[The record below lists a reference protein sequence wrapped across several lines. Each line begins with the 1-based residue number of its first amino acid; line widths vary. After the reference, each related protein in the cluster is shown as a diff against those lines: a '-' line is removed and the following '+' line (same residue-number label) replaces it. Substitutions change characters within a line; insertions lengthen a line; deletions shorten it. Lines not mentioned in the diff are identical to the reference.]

1 MSLLYNDTL
10 RSVEELA
17 IHGLVEA
24 AMNPFSDW
32 LTDLE
37 ISVQDASLYFLIDYA
52 SLKCRYSD
60 TMIPNIGKKVADT
73 NRKKYDKLVEIYKA
87 EYDPLVNYDRSETS
101 THIRTPQLTTGTQ
114 TAATSSTTNSS
125 TTLSENKQTHTQ
137 TTQPQNYQTSTVK
150 SVSPFDTATFKPQEQ
165 SVATNTGSLTVTD
178 SYQGDPD
185 SVGTTGSASNT
196 SSAST
201 TTQETGTETT
211 GIQSHVVGNIG
222 VTTSQQM
229 AEAEIALAQKM
240 AIFREIEKDLAQQ
253 LLLQVW
259 F

>member
-1 MSLLYNDTL
+1 MSLYHDRL
-10 RSVEELA
+10 RTVGELA
-17 IHGLVEA
+17 EDGLIEA
-24 AMNPFSDW
+24 ALTFFSSW
-32 LTDLE
+32 LEDLE
-37 ISVQDASLYFLIDYA
+37 ITVQEAAIYFHIDYE
-52 SLKCRYSD
+52 SLKCRYTD
-60 TMIPNIGKKVADT
+60 LVIPTIGKKVAAT
-73 NRKKYDKLVEIYKA
+73 NAKKYDKLVDIYKA
-87 EYDPLVNYDRSETS
+87 QYDPLVNYDRSEES

-137 TTQPQNYQTSTVK
+137 TTQPNNYQTSTVK
-150 SVSPFDTATFKPQEQ
+150 SVAPFDTANFKPQEQ